1 MEKVQ
6 QGKEDG
12 GMGGG
17 VWVEIRVVRD
27 LSLRRHLS
35 RELKEGSECLG
46 HLGEYSRQRATAST
60 KALKLKHARYTYWW
74 SS

>member
-1 MEKVQ
+1 MEKVEQ
-6 QGKEDG
+6 DKEDG

-17 VWVEIRVVRD
+17 VWVTVRVVRD

-35 RELKEGSECLG
+35 RDLKLG
-46 HLGEYSRQRATAST
+46 VSMGIPEVFQAEDTDSI
-60 KALKLKHARYTYWW
+60 KALWLKHVRYATYWW